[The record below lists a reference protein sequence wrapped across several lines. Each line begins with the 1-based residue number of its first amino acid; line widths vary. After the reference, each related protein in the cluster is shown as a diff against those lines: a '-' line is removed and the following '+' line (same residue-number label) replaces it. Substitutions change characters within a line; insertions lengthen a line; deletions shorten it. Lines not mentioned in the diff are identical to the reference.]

1 MAELSEVPE
10 ATQHYCG
17 FKVALEVEGR
27 QHGMTDRVK
36 ARLVAKGYSQIGGVD
51 YFDIFSPYYIKHA

>member
-1 MAELSEVPE
+1 M
-10 ATQHYCG
+10 
-17 FKVALEVEGR
+17 ALEVEGR

-51 YFDIFSPYYIKHA
+51 YFDIFSPYYTKHA